1 MEHRF
6 DALLFVFKK
15 EEEDMNRKKI
25 TPYLY
30 LLPIIV
36 VFCVLLVYPIYEV
49 ISFSVKDNVI
59 VNPLP
64 HLVGFDNFTK
74 ILHQPA
80 FWKALKNSLEF
91 AIVSLIFHMVL
102 GIAFA
107 LMLNSPLLNGKFR
120 GVVRALY
127 ILPWTFTVS
136 IVAILWRLMLNNSGI
151 INTILGLSID
161 WFGDRTLAAKAVIFV
176 NIWCSYPFYM
186 ISILAALQ
194 GIDPVYYEAASIDGD
209 SSIQK
214 FFRIT
219 IPHLRPVMISLMLL
233 DFIWSMQQLSLTYI
247 TTGGGPIGS
256 SETVGTFTYNLAFK
270 SYQFSTASA
279 SAVIMMLLCLVI
291 AIFYVRSQNRLE

>member
-1 MEHRF
+1 
-6 DALLFVFKK
+6 
-15 EEEDMNRKKI
+15 MNRKKI

-36 VFCVLLVYPIYEV
+36 VFCVLLVYPIYQV

-59 VNPLP
+59 VNPNP
-64 HLVGFDNFTK
+64 HFVGFANFSK
-74 ILHQPA
+74 IIQSGE

-102 GIAFA
+102 GITFA
-107 LMLNSPLLNGKFR
+107 MMLNSPLLNSRFR
-120 GVVRALY
+120 GIVRALY
-127 ILPWTFTVS
+127 IVPWTFTVS

-151 INTILGLSID
+151 VNTILGLSTD
-161 WFGDRTLAAKAVIFV
+161 WFGNRALAAKTVIFV

-194 GIDPVYYEAASIDGD
+194 GISLEYYEAASIDGANG
-209 SSIQK
+209 IQK

-256 SETVGTFTYNLAFK
+256 SETIGTFTYNQAFK
-270 SYQFSTASA
+270 SYQFSMASA
-279 SAVIMMLLCLVI
+279 SAVMMMILCLII
-291 AIFYVRSQNRLE
+291 AVFYVRSQNRAE